1 MEKVNQEKSKDIE
14 NLKNRIN
21 ADVVGFLG
29 IPLVITLFSK
39 LETEFFVL
47 CLSIIGF
54 GLFSSYCVYQDMRSF
69 YEDE

>member
-1 MEKVNQEKSKDIE
+1 MENVNQEKSKDIE

-54 GLFSSYCVYQDMRSF
+54 GLFSSYCVYHDMRSF

>member
-1 MEKVNQEKSKDIE
+1 MENVDQGKSKDFE
-14 NLKNRIN
+14 NLKMRIG

-39 LETEFFVL
+39 LETELFVL
-47 CLSIIGF
+47 CLSIIGL